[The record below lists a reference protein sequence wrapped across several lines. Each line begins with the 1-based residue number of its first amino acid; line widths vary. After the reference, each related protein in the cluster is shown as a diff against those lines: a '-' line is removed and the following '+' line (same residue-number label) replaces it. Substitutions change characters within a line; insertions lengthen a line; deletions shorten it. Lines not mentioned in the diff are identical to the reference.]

1 LASVSWLGV
10 SAGRFIIR
18 NISGPPAAGL
28 RESPHEQGRETQE
41 GDVEPGRVIS
51 LDGRFDDA
59 RVAFGQRESGA
70 HVRFAPKADVP
81 NRNAIRR

>member
-1 LASVSWLGV
+1 VLGIGLV
-10 SAGRFIIR
+10 AGRFGR
-18 NISGPPAAGL
+18 AVHHPQHFGAAGL